1 MTRLCLIGNS
11 HLVAMIYAWEEI
23 GHTYPG
29 VKVDF
34 YSEHARSVILARID
48 GNGRLHAGPDPFKC
62 RIAEGGRSEVESID
76 LSQYDAV
83 AIVGLVFGPLAVL
96 RTYRRYAF
104 MGLNSQ
110 DGQVLSKEQF
120 KRSAQSHASETA
132 ALHVANLLKG
142 TKNLFLV
149 PCALPGADG
158 LLDENKVPMEVWR
171 AAAEA
176 NDGEALMAIYDSMC
190 AELTASGITVVP
202 QPAHTKASPIST
214 LQTYNTNVLKTKAGA
229 MRPEDDYFHMNSA
242 YGAIMWGELHAAMA
256 KAKVFGET

>member
-23 GHTYPG
+23 GHTYPD

-34 YSEHARSVILARID
+34 YSEHARSVILASIA

-62 RIAEGGRSEVESID
+62 RLAAGGRSEAESID
-76 LSQYDAV
+76 LGQYDAV

-96 RTYRRYAF
+96 RTYRRYMF
-104 MGLNSQ
+104 MGLNRQ

-120 KRSAQSHASETA
+120 KRAAQSHAAETA

-142 TKNLFLV
+142 AKNLFLV

-158 LLDENKVPMEVWR
+158 LLDRVKVPMEIWR
-171 AAAEA
+171 TAAEA
-176 NDGEALMAIYDSMC
+176 NDGEALMAIYNTMC

-202 QPAHTKASPIST
+202 QPEQTKASPIST
-214 LQTYNTNVLKTKAGA
+214 LQSYNTNVLKTKAGA
-229 MRPEDDYFHMNSA
+229 MRPEDDYFHMNSD
-242 YGAIMWGELHAAMA
+242 YGAVMWGELLAAMT
-256 KAKVFGET
+256 KAGVFGGT